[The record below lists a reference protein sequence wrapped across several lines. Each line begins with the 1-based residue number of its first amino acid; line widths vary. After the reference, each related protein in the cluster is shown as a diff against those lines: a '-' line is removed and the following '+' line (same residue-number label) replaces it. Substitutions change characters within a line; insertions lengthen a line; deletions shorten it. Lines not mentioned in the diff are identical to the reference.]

1 MKLTI
6 SVHTAAPLALRVVAR
21 SIRIHH
27 RRFSTIIYCCTSIHW
42 LSSSILWTSSIPLII
57 LVLLRINRF
66 YEVFVYWKNF
76 VFSRQLNSSLSIV
89 GVYNSSSVPF
99 ELTFD
104 DYDNFIH
111 KWILNHSILSSNSL
125 VLSRILFNILPAK
138 YFNVVAGLNENSIRL
153 NKLLI
158 PQKQIVSV
166 TVTNS
171 SRFSYIWSR

>member
-1 MKLTI
+1 M
-6 SVHTAAPLALRVVAR
+6 HTTAPLALRVVAR

-27 RRFSTIIYCCTSIHW
+27 RRFSTIIYSCASIHW
-42 LSSSILWTSSIPLII
+42 LSSILWASSISLII
-57 LVLLRINRF
+57 FVFLRINQF
-66 YEVFVYWKNF
+66 YEVLVYWKNF

-99 ELTFD
+99 ELAFNN
-104 DYDNFIH
+104 YDNFIH
-111 KWILNHSILSSNSL
+111 KWILNHSILSTNSL

-138 YFNVVAGLNENSIRL
+138 NFNVVGWLNENSIRL
-153 NKLLI
+153 NELLI

-171 SRFSYIWSR
+171 SRLSYIWSR